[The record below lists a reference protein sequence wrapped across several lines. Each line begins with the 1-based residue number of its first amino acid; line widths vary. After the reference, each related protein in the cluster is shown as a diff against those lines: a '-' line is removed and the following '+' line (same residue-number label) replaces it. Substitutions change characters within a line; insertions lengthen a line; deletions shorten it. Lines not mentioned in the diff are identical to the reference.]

1 MKPTR
6 RKIAISVS
14 AEALA
19 AADRLSRETGESRS
33 AVYERALQAYL
44 AARQHAEQSR
54 RYVAGYRRHP
64 ETPGKIAAALA
75 TALPALTGVPW
86 DEAG

>member
-1 MKPTR
+1 MKTIR

-14 AEALA
+14 PEALA

-33 AVYERALQAYL
+33 AVYERALRAYL
-44 AARQHAEQSR
+44 AAAERSEQSR

-64 ETPGKIAAALA
+64 ETPGETGAALA
-75 TALPALTGVPW
+75 SALPAIAAEPW
-86 DEAG
+86 DETR